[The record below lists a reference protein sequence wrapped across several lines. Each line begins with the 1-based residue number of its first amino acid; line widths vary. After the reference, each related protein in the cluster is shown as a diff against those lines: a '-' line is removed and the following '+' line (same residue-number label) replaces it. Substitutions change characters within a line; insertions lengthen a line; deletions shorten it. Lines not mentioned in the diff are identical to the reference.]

1 MHALRPSLR
10 LGSLPLVA
18 TLLLGACSSPGG
30 SPDEIERD
38 PEQLLEIYRET
49 AYGHWENDDPSRAA
63 AQALKALE
71 IDPEDRSMRLILGWG
86 LLRLGDRDSLI
97 RAQGVFE
104 SLGDYED
111 YRARLGLAIVDERL
125 GVLWEE
131 AAVAFTAGTRTPPAG
146 QDADSASAQA
156 RELWTTAVGLY
167 EGVLLEQPE
176 ERKAINGLQR
186 VHGHLG
192 QYERSLAYT
201 EELLLRTNDEI
212 GFFEQQI
219 LRPELTAVEEDR
231 YRENL
236 RILEESKVK
245 SHLYASE
252 VLRQLERLEE
262 AIEHL
267 DSVLAVNP
275 DHRGAYSLRAQ
286 HAASLLRWDEAI
298 HDIDRFLALAVDL
311 PFEHPQVREAWRLR
325 SEYETELLRVMSEAG
340 VETAG
345 TDTAASQGGG

>member
-125 GVLWEE
+125 GVLP
-131 AAVAFTAGTRTPPAG
+131 VIMHSSLAG
-146 QDADSASAQA
+146 QANLDKG
-156 RELWTTAVGLY
+156 REAGCDEYIVKF
-167 EGVLLEQPE
+167 EPKVLLDIV
-176 ERKAINGLQR
+176 ER
-186 VHGHLG
+186 
-192 QYERSLAYT
+192 YT
-201 EELLLRTNDEI
+201 SD
-212 GFFEQQI
+212 
-219 LRPELTAVEEDR
+219 
-231 YRENL
+231 
-236 RILEESKVK
+236 
-245 SHLYASE
+245 
-252 VLRQLERLEE
+252 
-262 AIEHL
+262 IEY
-267 DSVLAVNP
+267 NP
-275 DHRGAYSLRAQ
+275 
-286 HAASLLRWDEAI
+286 
-298 HDIDRFLALAVDL
+298 
-311 PFEHPQVREAWRLR
+311 
-325 SEYETELLRVMSEAG
+325 
-340 VETAG
+340 
-345 TDTAASQGGG
+345 